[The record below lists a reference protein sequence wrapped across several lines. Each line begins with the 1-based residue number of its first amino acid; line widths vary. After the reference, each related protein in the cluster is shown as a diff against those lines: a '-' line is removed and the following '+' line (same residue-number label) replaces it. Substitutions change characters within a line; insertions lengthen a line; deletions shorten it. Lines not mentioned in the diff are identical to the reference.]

1 MDGKAADRASFETQ
15 DPGRCVVRGLLV
27 FDTVAYL
34 LPRGSAAIAGGRAA
48 VIDLAGVTGS
58 DSSGLALLI
67 EWLSVA
73 RDARRALTYENM
85 PTQLHQLAAL
95 SEVDGLVSPAPGN
108 LYGGAAGTGAGGT
121 AGAGGTG

>member
-1 MDGKAADRASFETQ
+1 MVQKAADRASFESR
-15 DPGRCVVRGLLV
+15 DPGRALVKGTLV

-34 LPRGSAAIAGGRAA
+34 LPLGNVAIARGNAA

-73 RDARRALTYENM
+73 RDAKQPLTYDNM
-85 PTQLHQLAAL
+85 PLQLRQLAAL
-95 SEVDGLVSPAPGN
+95 SEVEALLTPPLGST
-108 LYGGAAGTGAGGT
+108 GTT
-121 AGAGGTG
+121 